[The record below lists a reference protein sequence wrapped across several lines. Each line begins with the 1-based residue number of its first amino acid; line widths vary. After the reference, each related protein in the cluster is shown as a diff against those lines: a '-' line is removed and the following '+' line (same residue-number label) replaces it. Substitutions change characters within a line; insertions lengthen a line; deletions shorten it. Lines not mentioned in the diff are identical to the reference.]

1 MRRDLDL
8 EGARHAMGGSLA
20 ALLRSLATLIVVSGR
35 LAGNDLRAL
44 WAWLT
49 HSRHAADGGGDRDQ
63 RGGPFSK

>member
-1 MRRDLDL
+1 
-8 EGARHAMGGSLA
+8 MGGSLA

-49 HSRHAADGGGDRDQ
+49 HSRRAADGGGDRDQ
-63 RGGPFSK
+63 RGGPFSD